1 MYITALFSIKG
12 GVGKTSTAVNLA
24 YLSAASGVRTL
35 LWDLDPQAASS
46 FYLRVDASIKGGIEG
61 VFEKNTD
68 KRIKGTDYPNFDLL
82 PSDWSYRNLDLYFH
96 AQKKPKQQIRRF
108 LQEFSGNERTYAG
121 AYEHIFIDCP
131 PGFTLLSENI
141 LRAADDL
148 LVPIIPTTLSLRTL
162 DQLLEMTALPKCN
175 HLRILPFLSMVDGRK
190 RLHRDTM
197 TQLQTQRR
205 VLRSYIPYSSDV
217 EKMGLRREPLVAYAP
232 RSAAGHAFKLLWSE
246 LQNRVATLKQK

>member
-1 MYITALFSIKG
+1 MHITALFSIKG
-12 GVGKTSTAVNLA
+12 GVGKTSAAINLA

-61 VFEKNTD
+61 VFEKNAN
-68 KRIKGTDYPNFDLL
+68 KRIKGTDYANFDLL
-82 PSDWSYRNLDLYFH
+82 PSDWSYRNFDVYFH
-96 AQKKPKQQIRRF
+96 EQKKPKQQIRRL
-108 LQEFSGNERTYAG
+108 LQEFGSDERTDAD
-121 AYEHIFIDCP
+121 AYEQIFIDCP

-141 LRAADDL
+141 LRAADVL

-162 DQLLEMTALPKCN
+162 DQLLEMTALPKYG

-197 TQLQTQRR
+197 TQLQTQQR
-205 VLRSYIPYSSDV
+205 VLRAYIPYSSDV
-217 EKMGLRREPLVAYAP
+217 EKMGLRREPLAAYSP
-232 RSAAGHAFKLLWSE
+232 RSAAGHAFKLLWAE
-246 LQNRVATLKQK
+246 LQNRIATSA